1 MNNLCPIKI
10 DCPGTDFPVTNYSS
24 EGGEPILPYLG
35 VVWPP
40 HPPPPPGSGFWAT
53 GCIGDCLSYT
63 SQQEA
68 DECAQLQAA
77 LCDIGPNDGGG
88 GGGTTP
94 ITPYYSGEASCT
106 VNCPNGTVFTYYVN
120 AGLFVALTQA
130 QANAIAQAYACEKA
144 QESLVC
150 LGDLQRCWCLGDNR
164 TSTIVPSGG
173 VVVAWVVVSGSL
185 PPGLVFSNGVVSG
198 IPTTGGTYSITIRGY
213 LANGSYAQ
221 RTYVLTAL
229 NITQTT
235 LPNGTEGANYDQQLT
250 VTGGTAPYTFTL
262 IGGGFPL
269 GVDITSA
276 GLITGVVGEVG
287 VFAPVIQVT
296 DVTGCI
302 CSRVFSFTTEPGE
315 DSCSTIAGESTQT
328 WSFSALPDP
337 DYEVVSAL
345 RLVNGSDYWG
355 KNFEFDGHEGGALL
369 VETSSDDT
377 NVYNHCVYI
386 DLVVDTVNM
395 GTGEITF
402 TGTHTWITDCFTG
415 EFSRLMHKTGPSA
428 GVQSVINSNTAN
440 TLIANNPA
448 TFAPGDEVM
457 IIKYNSVGHDPF
469 WIGLL
474 PATERYH
481 VEVGIQLQSGDE
493 NFEWTYEIRC
503 QFALYAMTWRHG
515 IANVVGFTPYGE
527 TNAGTYVRYLKCA
540 STASSSGL
548 LSIDGS
554 DVRQWTGALS
564 GAHEYNHAGT
574 LLTQIQEN
582 LTDILPDPNVLSGNL
597 SAWNA
602 PGLPTIPTSGS
613 MWGWY
618 DDISGF
624 SVLPVWAW
632 TTPTSTT
639 GTAAL
644 TGSGSGTI
652 HGSPETYV
660 WTTTLTGTVALTIP
674 FDAQQGAL
682 AQFAVESTNDVREN
696 TFNINW
702 PPTWDVN
709 HWEYTGAYLMSYNT
723 EVYGLNVGRTYKVT
737 AELID
742 AGTLTTIDIDVQT
755 FVASATSKVLTGTIQ
770 ASATDII
777 LGQTLNMLKPVIEDI
792 TP

>member
-1 MNNLCPIKI
+1 MNNLCQTKI
-10 DCPGTDFPVTNYSS
+10 DCSGTDFPVTNYSS

-40 HPPPPPGSGFWAT
+40 PPPPPPGSGFWAT

-106 VNCPNGTVFTYYVN
+106 VNCPNGTAFTYYVN

-185 PPGLVFSNGVVSG
+185 PPGLVFNGGAVSG

-302 CSRVFSFTTEPGE
+302 CSRVFSLTT
-315 DSCSTIAGESTQT
+315 DSAVDTCGSIANEETVILTESSELLHLLNTLNGVT
-328 WSFSALPDP
+328 NCRGFH
-337 DYEVVSAL
+337 YEITGNKNDLMIVGSYGANGGWGDTAIMKAVTVVSYDSPSKTVTIEAEDWTPVGSAIIVDGNGEKKTATSYTTTT
-345 RLVNGSDYWG
+345 LVLSAGFSIQPQPGDTLYFTAYWLTNYDWYNPTGNLITLPATGDYVIEIG
-355 KNFEFDGHEGGALL
+355 
-369 VETSSDDT
+369 
-377 NVYNHCVYI
+377 VYI
-386 DLVVDTVNM
+386 DPL
-395 GTGEITF
+395 EEE
-402 TGTHTWITDCFTG
+402 
-415 EFSRLMHKTGPSA
+415 EFSYRIRCNPPPQVISGTLQLDEYTRMWQTFYGVIATAPGPGSTIRLGSDLIALGLTYGFDFAAAGYAPGLYYYTSLDSTLVANVPSKTYDAAATGNSVSLFNLQAPSDGFTAINTLGASCRFWKTGPLA
-428 GVQSVINSNTAN
+428 EGTYALQFKDPNF
-440 TLIANNPA
+440 ANN
-448 TFAPGDEVM
+448 T
-457 IIKYNSVGHDPF
+457 I
-469 WIGLL
+469 
-474 PATERYH
+474 
-481 VEVGIQLQSGDE
+481 
-493 NFEWTYEIRC
+493 
-503 QFALYAMTWRHG
+503 
-515 IANVVGFTPYGE
+515 VVTRLTP
-527 TNAGTYVRYLKCA
+527 
-540 STASSSGL
+540 
-548 LSIDGS
+548 
-554 DVRQWTGALS
+554 
-564 GAHEYNHAGT
+564 
-574 LLTQIQEN
+574 
-582 LTDILPDPNVLSGNL
+582 
-597 SAWNA
+597 
-602 PGLPTIPTSGS
+602 
-613 MWGWY
+613 
-618 DDISGF
+618 
-624 SVLPVWAW
+624 
-632 TTPTSTT
+632 
-639 GTAAL
+639 
-644 TGSGSGTI
+644 
-652 HGSPETYV
+652 
-660 WTTTLTGTVALTIP
+660 
-674 FDAQQGAL
+674 
-682 AQFAVESTNDVREN
+682 
-696 TFNINW
+696 
-702 PPTWDVN
+702 
-709 HWEYTGAYLMSYNT
+709 
-723 EVYGLNVGRTYKVT
+723 
-737 AELID
+737 
-742 AGTLTTIDIDVQT
+742 
-755 FVASATSKVLTGTIQ
+755 
-770 ASATDII
+770 
-777 LGQTLNMLKPVIEDI
+777 
-792 TP
+792 